1 MRGNLKDIQDAI
13 KKINEDVLNTYPDKK
28 NIYYLAIEE
37 NQNFILDFSSRFSVN
52 YHYNEKE
59 LLAFVQY
66 VNTLTINSVSKSK
79 EVFASNID
87 NILTRSVYSS
97 EVVTLL
103 FEKFGWNV

>member
-1 MRGNLKDIQDAI
+1 M
-13 KKINEDVLNTYPDKK
+13 KKIKTL
-28 NIYYLAIEE
+28 YLILV
-37 NQNFILDFSSRFSVN
+37 LDFLSIITTMKRIIVT
-52 YHYNEKE
+52 
-59 LLAFVQY
+59 FVQY